1 MFLKFCLN
9 ESETYEKVKC
19 CHILPRSLMKPL
31 LVLPLCLW
39 VLVVVFFPSGSQATD
54 SKEEPRL
61 PLAMEVFLKRPQAQV
76 YELQVHLTNMSQDSV
91 TVNVRDL
98 PWNPPNDS
106 KWFSAF
112 RMDEQ
117 DSPVKQSVQDWQ
129 LGSRVIQLVPGES
142 IQDTVLLN
150 PRMPSLLDDIAQF
163 GVQLRWDCPPESL
176 KFVCHKGSPQTLIIP
191 KGDAGQPD
199 MYSLDT
205 GACLNLEQVI
215 GLIKIPEGH
224 EVLFLLTPES
234 VMDDLPKIQALLY
247 QVNDYVQQCQPSWT
261 NSWAVSFFSEARF
274 AGFLS
279 EEGNRRYFEEGIW
292 QTVNIGQYSSQI
304 RTLFRF
310 PWIKKRA
317 DDVYISVY
325 R

>member
-1 MFLKFCLN
+1 MK
-9 ESETYEKVKC
+9 
-19 CHILPRSLMKPL
+19 SLR
-31 LVLPLCLW
+31 VLSLCLW
-39 VLVVVFFPSGSQATD
+39 AIFVIFFHSTSLAED
-54 SKEEPRL
+54 SEEEPRL
-61 PLAMEVFLKRPQAQV
+61 PLAMEVFLKKPQAQV
-76 YELQVHLTNMSQDSV
+76 YELHIHLTNMSSDLV

-117 DSPVKQSVQDWQ
+117 SSPVKQRVQDWQ

-163 GVQLRWDCPPESL
+163 GVQLRWDCPPDSL

-191 KGDAGQPD
+191 KGDSGQPD
-199 MYSLDT
+199 IYSLDMR
-205 GACLNLEQVI
+205 ACLKLGQTI

-224 EVLFLLTPES
+224 KVLFLLTPES
-234 VMDDLPKIQALLY
+234 VMFDLPKIQALLY

-261 NSWAVSFFSEARF
+261 NSWAVSFFTEARF

-279 EEGNRRYFEEGIW
+279 EEGNRHYFEQGIW
-292 QTVNIGQYSSQI
+292 QQVNIGQYSSQI

-310 PWIKKRA
+310 PWIKKRS

>member
-1 MFLKFCLN
+1 MKALR
-9 ESETYEKVKC
+9 
-19 CHILPRSLMKPL
+19 IPQLMC
-31 LVLPLCLW
+31 CLW
-39 VLVVVFFPSGSQATD
+39 ALVVVFSPSGSQAND
-54 SKEEPRL
+54 SKEEMRL
-61 PLAMEVFLKRPQAQV
+61 PLAMEVFLKKPVARV
-76 YELQVHLTNMSQDSV
+76 YELHIHLTNMSQESV

-106 KWFSAF
+106 KWFSVS
-112 RMDEQ
+112 RMDGQ
-117 DSPVKQSVQDWQ
+117 NSPVKQRVQDWN
-129 LGSRVIQLVPGES
+129 LGSRVIQLLPGES
-142 IQDTVLLN
+142 VQDTLLLN

-163 GVQLRWDCPPESL
+163 GVQLRWDCPPSSL
-176 KFVCHKGSPQTLIIP
+176 KFVCHKGSSQTLTIP

-199 MYSLDT
+199 VYSLD
-205 GACLNLEQVI
+205 APVCLKLGQTI
-215 GLIKIPEGH
+215 GLIRIPEGH

-234 VMDDLPKIQALLY
+234 VMVDHPKIQALLY
-247 QVNDYVQQCQPSWT
+247 QVDDYVQQCQPSWT
-261 NSWAVSFFSEARF
+261 NSWAVSFFTEERF

-279 EEGNRRYFEEGIW
+279 DEGNKGYFEEGIW
-292 QTVNIGQYSSQI
+292 QQVNIGQYSSQI

>member
-1 MFLKFCLN
+1 M
-9 ESETYEKVKC
+9 Y
-19 CHILPRSLMKPL
+19 PL
-31 LVLPLCLW
+31 RVIPLCLW

-54 SKEEPRL
+54 PEEEPRL
-61 PLAMEVFLKRPQAQV
+61 PLAMEVFLKKPKAQV
-76 YELQVHLTNMSQDSV
+76 YELHIHLTNMSQDPV
-91 TVNVRDL
+91 PVNVRDL

-112 RMDEQ
+112 RMDGQE
-117 DSPVKQSVQDWQ
+117 SPVKQRIQDWQ

-150 PRMPSLLDDIAQF
+150 PRIPSLVGDIAQF
-163 GVQLRWDCPPESL
+163 GVQLRWDCPPDSL
-176 KFVCHKGSPQTLIIP
+176 KFVCHKGSPNTLTIP

-199 MYSLDT
+199 IYSLDT
-205 GACLNLEQVI
+205 PVCLKLEQAI
-215 GLIKIPEGH
+215 GLIKIADGH

-234 VMDDLPKIQALLY
+234 VMVDLQKIQALLY
-247 QVNDYVQQCQPSWT
+247 QVSDYVQQCQPSWT
-261 NSWAVSFFSEARF
+261 NSWAVSFFTEERF

-279 EEGNRRYFEEGIW
+279 DEGNRHYFAQGVW
-292 QTVNIGQYSSQI
+292 QQVNIGQYSSQI

-310 PWIKKRA
+310 PWIKKRS
-317 DDVYISVY
+317 DDVYLSVY